1 MICTR
6 FFFFLNKA
14 DFDFDL
20 DFVYSESKTVNT
32 VMKMVSTF
40 KNGVYIALI
49 FRYIYNES
57 HNNSGVV
64 HTNLQQGAALL

>member
-6 FFFFLNKA
+6 FFFLNKA

-40 KNGVYIALI
+40 KNGVYIVLI
-49 FRYIYNES
+49 FRYIINES

-64 HTNLQQGAALL
+64 HANLQQGAALL